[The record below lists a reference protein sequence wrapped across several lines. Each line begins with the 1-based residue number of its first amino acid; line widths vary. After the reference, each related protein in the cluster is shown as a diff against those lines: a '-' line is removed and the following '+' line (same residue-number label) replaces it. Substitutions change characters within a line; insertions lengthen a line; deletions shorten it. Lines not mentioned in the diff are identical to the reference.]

1 MTKLRHSWLR
11 EVFKVRQSQAL
22 NPASPALDPV
32 PLTLPSSPLTLVRK
46 CVLVLQRRNLRC
58 YGLGLLYARRP
69 HLFPDPPL
77 LCALVDPASSKLSS
91 LRAAQSQVAPFST
104 PLVWAAPPVSS
115 SPRHGRLPD
124 GTVLRPSTHFSVAL
138 VRDVSPSTLFTL
150 TDLFFFMLCFRVIS
164 ISC

>member
-1 MTKLRHSWLR
+1 MKLRHSWLR

-32 PLTLPSSPLTLVRK
+32 PLTLPSSALTLVRK
-46 CVLVLQRRNLRC
+46 CILVLQRRNLRC

-69 HLFPDPPL
+69 HLVLDPPL
-77 LCALVDPASSKLSS
+77 LCALVDPASSELSS

-115 SPRHGRLPD
+115 SLHGRLPD